1 MTKFR
6 ITTNAGYC
14 GTNEEYIEEFE
25 SEEEAEAWGYEQ
37 LESMISVYVEE
48 IEDEEDE
55 EDED

>member
-14 GTNEEYIEEFE
+14 GADEEYIEEFE

-37 LESMISVYVEE
+37 LESMLTVYVEE

-55 EDED
+55 D